1 MALQTLVPIEI
12 GPQQLGQALTHDL
25 FSLQGVLLAR
35 AGSVIQNPQRLAQ
48 LAGQRLYRPSTQE
61 DARDEEN
68 HPVHALKNLGLAY
81 SALLDAHPVPPP
93 DAIRVLAEDLQRFT
107 GQHPEMCVALAPRIE
122 LASLSR
128 RHALFT
134 AVVGLLLA
142 RRIGMDEAAG
152 LTIACAAL
160 TMNLTSQR
168 LQDALSHVAEGPDD
182 DQRSRL
188 LNHPVLSAEALKRVG
203 VTDPA
208 WLLAVRQ
215 HHENLDGSGYPL
227 GLAGTQIIPEARVLR
242 VADVWCALL
251 SHRHI
256 RVARYPRQAQHSVFH
271 RERRRLDDA
280 LLLAL
285 RNFMGH
291 YPPGTL
297 VRLANRETALVTQ
310 WFEGKAQPPLVVS
323 ILRPSGDPLARPQVR
338 STGRN
343 QHAIR
348 DYTWLPI
355 KHVPLD
361 WVRIWSAR

>member
-1 MALQTLVPIEI
+1 MAVQTLVPIDI
-12 GPQQLGQALTHDL
+12 GPQQLGEPLAHDL
-25 FSLQGVLLAR
+25 YSLQGVLLAR
-35 AGSVIQNPQRLAQ
+35 AGSVINNPERLAQ
-48 LAGQRLYRPSTQE
+48 LTGQRLYRPT
-61 DARDEEN
+61 ARDEVLVEEN
-68 HPVHALKNLGLAY
+68 HPVSALKALGHAY
-81 SALLDAHPVPPP
+81 DALLNAHPVPPP
-93 DAIRVLAEDLQRFT
+93 DAIRVLAEDLQRLT
-107 GQHPEMCVALAPRIE
+107 AQHPEMCVALAPR
-122 LASLSR
+122 LALDSLAR

-134 AVVGLLLA
+134 AVVALLLA
-142 RRIGMDEAAG
+142 RRVGMDAASE
-152 LTIACAAL
+152 LTVACAAL

-168 LQDALSHVAEGPDD
+168 LQDALSQLPEGPDEA
-182 DQRSRL
+182 QRNRL
-188 LNHPVLSAEALKRVG
+188 LSHPLLSAEALKRVG

-227 GLAGTQIIPEARVLR
+227 GLSGSQIIPEARVLR

-251 SHRHI
+251 SHRHV
-256 RVARYPRQAQHSVFH
+256 RVARYPRQAQHAVFH

-297 VRLANRETALVTQ
+297 LKLANRETALVTQ
-310 WFEGKAQPPLVVS
+310 WFEGHSHPPLVVS
-323 ILRPSGDPLARPQVR
+323 ILRPSGDPLAKPQVR
-338 STGRN
+338 STGRS

-355 KHVPLD
+355 NHVPLD